1 MPETSGQ
8 ERTEKATPKRRRQ
21 ARRKGQ
27 VAQSREIPSVLILIT
42 ALTFFYFAGS
52 WMFLHLSDFIGGVY
66 QNMDTLR
73 LNSAADLS
81 AFSVEI
87 FKKLFTILIPFFA
100 PILVAAAIGNIG
112 QFGFEVHLEP
122 IKPKLTKLN
131 PISGVKKLFSLKS
144 LVELAKS
151 ILKILI
157 IGGIAYALIKSEMEG
172 FPALM
177 QLGVAQILLFI
188 AKAAFKIIFLICL
201 ALIVLAFLDYVYQ
214 RWQHEEN
221 LKMTKQEVKDERKQ
235 TEGDPKVK
243 SRIRK
248 VQFEMAVRRMMEE
261 VPEADVVITNPVHLA
276 VALKFEASQM
286 HAPTVVAKGAG
297 HVAQRIKEIAGEHHV
312 PVVEDKPLAQT
323 LFKMVE
329 IGEFIPEELYRAVAE
344 ILAYVYRIKGMYQTA

>member
-1 MPETSGQ
+1 MPESSGQ
-8 ERTEKATPKRRRQ
+8 ERTEKATPKKRSE

-27 VAQSREIPSVLILIT
+27 VAQSREIPSVVILMT
-42 ALTFFYFAGS
+42 ALTFFYFGGS
-52 WMFLHLSDFIGGVY
+52 WMFWNLSEFIGGVY
-66 QNMDTLR
+66 QNIDTFR
-73 LNSAADLS
+73 LNTAADVS

-87 FKKLFTILIPFFA
+87 FKKLFTILIPFFL
-100 PILVAAAIGNIG
+100 PLLIAAAIANIG
-112 QFGFEVHLEP
+112 QFGFEMHLDP
-122 IKPKLTKLN
+122 IRPKLTKLN

-151 ILKILI
+151 IMKILI

-172 FPALM
+172 FPPLM
-177 QLGVAQILLFI
+177 QLGVGQILLFI
-188 AKAAFKIIFLICL
+188 AKAAFKIIFLVCL
-201 ALIVLAFLDYVYQ
+201 ALIILAFLDYVYQ

-235 TEGDPKVK
+235 AEGDPKVK
-243 SRIRK
+243 GRIRK
-248 VQFEMAVRRMMEE
+248 VQLEMAVRRMMEA
-261 VPEADVVITNPVHLA
+261 VPEADVVITNPIHLA
-276 VALKFEASQM
+276 VALKFEASEM

-297 HVAQRIKEIAGEHHV
+297 HVAERIKEIASNHQV
-312 PVVEDKPLAQT
+312 PLVEDKPLAQT